1 MQKSSLSRSRKYFS
15 LLLRIHV
22 LPSPSRSGRHISAT
36 PRASET
42 KATRAERTRSA
53 PLLTLSRTC
62 REGWKERKRDP
73 SWRYSI
79 LVRMSK
85 CRSSY
90 LGFRPYVSSSTT
102 GTGCLRNFGIFSTVL
117 GIRNH
122 PIILTSMRIY
132 FENLYRMIEF
142 KIEMKWRGKG

>member
-1 MQKSSLSRSRKYFS
+1 MLTSFKCDHRGLGDKGHARRKDKVSTTSNLISHMQRRK
-15 LLLRIHV
+15 R
-22 LPSPSRSGRHISAT
+22 R
-36 PRASET
+36 
-42 KATRAERTRSA
+42 ER
-53 PLLTLSRTC
+53 
-62 REGWKERKRDP
+62 ERDP

-142 KIEMKWRGKG
+142 KIEMKWRGKGEPSGVFQALAASFSISLVTFHAAAL